1 MQMAPHIEALQS
13 DLAEIAALGDEA
25 TAQAAQ
31 RLSVA
36 LRSSVGLRLLD
47 ALTEAALELS
57 AQIPSGH
64 VEVRLAG
71 QDPALV
77 FVAEQQAEPPAVTDD
92 DQSARITLRLPES
105 LKSKIDATAAREGVS
120 VNTWLVRAV
129 ANAMEPQPRTSSD
142 TRRGRWSGGSQYTG
156 WAR

>member
-36 LRSSVGLRLLD
+36 LRSSVGLRILD

-57 AQIPSGH
+57 GQIPTGH

-71 QDPALV
+71 QDPTLV
-77 FVAEQQAEPPAVTDD
+77 FVAEQEAEAPATAED

-105 LKSKIDATAAREGVS
+105 LKARVDAAAAREGVS
-120 VNTWLVRAV
+120 VNTWLVRALSRAV
-129 ANAMEPQPRTSSD
+129 SSPRPSIRVGNRLTGY
-142 TRRGRWSGGSQYTG
+142 GRS
-156 WAR
+156 

>member
-1 MQMAPHIEALQS
+1 MQLAPHIEALQS

-31 RLSVA
+31 RLSLA
-36 LRSSVGLRLLD
+36 LRSSVGLRILD

-57 AQIPSGH
+57 AQIPAGH

-71 QDPALV
+71 QDPSLV
-77 FVAEQQAEPPAVTDD
+77 FVAEQQAEAPTVTEE

-105 LKSKIDATAAREGVS
+105 LKARVDAVAAREGVS
-120 VNTWLVRAV
+120 ANTWLVRAISRAV
-129 ANAMEPQPRTSSD
+129 SSPRPSIRVGNRLTGY
-142 TRRGRWSGGSQYTG
+142 GRS
-156 WAR
+156 

>member
-1 MQMAPHIEALQS
+1 MQMAPYIEALQS

-31 RLSVA
+31 RLSLA
-36 LRSSVGLRLLD
+36 LRSSVGLRMLD

-57 AQIPSGH
+57 AQIPTGH

-71 QDPALV
+71 QDPTLV
-77 FVAEQQAEPPAVTDD
+77 FVAEQEAEPPAAED

-105 LKSKIDATAAREGVS
+105 LKARLDTAAAREGVS
-120 VNTWLVRAV
+120 VNTWLVRALSRAV
-129 ANAMEPQPRTSSD
+129 ASPRPSIRVGNRLTGY
-142 TRRGRWSGGSQYTG
+142 GRS
-156 WAR
+156 

>member
-36 LRSSVGLRLLD
+36 LRSSVGLRILD
-47 ALTEAALELS
+47 ALAEAALELS
-57 AQIPSGH
+57 SQIPTGH

-71 QDPALV
+71 QDPTLV
-77 FVAEQQAEPPAVTDD
+77 FVAEQEAEAPATAED

-105 LKSKIDATAAREGVS
+105 LKARVDAAAAREGVS
-120 VNTWLVRAV
+120 VNTWLVRALSRAV
-129 ANAMEPQPRTSSD
+129 SSPRPSIRVGNRLTGF
-142 TRRGRWSGGSQYTG
+142 GRS
-156 WAR
+156 

>member
-1 MQMAPHIEALQS
+1 MQMAPYIEALQS

-31 RLSVA
+31 RLSLA
-36 LRSSVGLRLLD
+36 LRSSLGLRILD

-57 AQIPSGH
+57 SQIPTGH

-71 QDPALV
+71 QDPTLV
-77 FVAEQQAEPPAVTDD
+77 FVAEQQDEPPASED

-105 LKSKIDATAAREGVS
+105 LKARVDAAAAREGVS
-120 VNTWLVRAV
+120 VNTWLVRALSRAV
-129 ANAMEPQPRTSSD
+129 SSPRPSIRVGNRLTGF
-142 TRRGRWSGGSQYTG
+142 GRS
-156 WAR
+156 

>member
-31 RLSVA
+31 RLSLA
-36 LRSSVGLRLLD
+36 LRSSVGLRMLD

-64 VEVRLAG
+64 VEVRLSG
-71 QDPALV
+71 QDPTLV
-77 FVAEQQAEPPAVTDD
+77 FVGEQQAEPPAVAED

-105 LKSKIDATAAREGVS
+105 LKARLDAAAAREGVS
-120 VNTWLVRAV
+120 VNTWLVRALSRAV
-129 ANAMEPQPRTSSD
+129 SSPRPSVRVGNRLTGF
-142 TRRGRWSGGSQYTG
+142 GRS
-156 WAR
+156 